1 VRPGSIQ
8 AETLGAS
15 LLLAAAVILSAGLAG
30 QGTLGAGVGVGLVLG
45 SFNGFIIKALLDR
58 RAPMLPTS
66 ILRLAMYSLIALLAA
81 RILGGSVWPVVI
93 GIGIAQLVQVGVG
106 VRRGLRA

>member
-30 QGTLGAGVGVGLVLG
+30 KGTLGAGVGVGLVLG

>member
-1 VRPGSIQ
+1 VRPGTIQ
-8 AETLGAS
+8 AEALGAS
-15 LLLAAAVILSAGLAG
+15 VLLAAGVMVGAALAG
-30 QGTLGAGVGVGLVLG
+30 YGTLGAGVGAGLALG

-66 ILRLAMYSLIALLAA
+66 ILRLGLYSLVALLAA
-81 RILGGSVWPVVI
+81 RLLGGSVWPVVI
-93 GIGIAQLVQVGVG
+93 GIGMAQLVMVGVG